1 MGATRRKGAAER
13 NGERNSSI
21 YPDREDERKKERT
34 RAISDYLR
42 QPERERAIVSLHPIV
57 KTRRGI
63 CAFTGWT

>member
-42 QPERERAIVSLHPIV
+42 QPERERE
-57 KTRRGI
+57 R
-63 CAFTGWT
+63 